1 MYLLFLKAYLKA
13 KRKESKMKI
22 NELAKVAVKKAMPIT
37 QEPIEV
43 TFEGIRYLVDA
54 EMEVTAYIVSFKE
67 YKDAFFK
74 FFDEG
79 RNYELENL
87 VDQLEAESFAPEEI
101 NKFSGKKI
109 KARAYVNEA
118 YVNTT
123 FSQQSV
129 VKKSFR

>member
-1 MYLLFLKAYLKA
+1 MKLEQLK
-13 KRKESKMKI
+13 
-22 NELAKVAVKKAMPIT
+22 KVMVKKAMPVT
-37 QEPIEV
+37 ESPIDV
-43 TFEGIRYLVDA
+43 TFEGIRYLVD
-54 EMEVTAYIVSFKE
+54 ENEDITAYVVSFTE
-67 YKDAFFK
+67 FKDAFFK

-87 VDQLEAESFAPEEI
+87 IDQLGAESFAPEEI

-123 FSQQSV
+123 FSQQSAV
-129 VKKSFR
+129 RKSFR

>member
-1 MYLLFLKAYLKA
+1 
-13 KRKESKMKI
+13 MKL
-22 NELAKVAVKKAMPIT
+22 NELKKVMVKKAMPIT
-37 QEPIEV
+37 EEPIEV
-43 TFEGIRYLVDA
+43 VFEGIRYLVD
-54 EMEVTAYIVSFKE
+54 ENEEVTAYIVSFVE

-87 VDQLEAESFAPEEI
+87 VDQLGAESFAPEEI

-123 FSQQSV
+123 FSQQSTV
-129 VKKSFR
+129 RKSFR

>member
-1 MYLLFLKAYLKA
+1 MKLEQLK
-13 KRKESKMKI
+13 
-22 NELAKVAVKKAMPIT
+22 KVMVKKAMPIT
-37 QEPIEV
+37 EEPIEV
-43 TFEGIRYLVDA
+43 TFEGIRYLVD
-54 EMEVTAYIVSFKE
+54 ENEDITAYVVSFAE

-87 VDQLEAESFAPEEI
+87 LDQLGAESFAPEEI
-101 NKFSGKKI
+101 NRYSGKKI

-123 FSQQSV
+123 FSQQST

>member
-1 MYLLFLKAYLKA
+1 MKLEQLK
-13 KRKESKMKI
+13 
-22 NELAKVAVKKAMPIT
+22 KVMVKKAMPVT
-37 QEPIEV
+37 ETPIDV
-43 TFEGIRYLVDA
+43 TFEGIRYLVDE
-54 EMEVTAYIVSFKE
+54 EMEITAYVVSFAE

-101 NKFSGKKI
+101 NRFSGKKI

>member
-1 MYLLFLKAYLKA
+1 
-13 KRKESKMKI
+13 MKL
-22 NELAKVAVKKAMPIT
+22 NELAKVAVKKAMPVT
-37 QEPIEV
+37 ETPIDV
-43 TFEGIRYLVDA
+43 TFEGIRYLVD
-54 EMEVTAYIVSFKE
+54 ENEDITAYVVSFTE
-67 YKDAFFK
+67 FKDAFFK

-87 VDQLEAESFAPEEI
+87 IDQLGAESFGPEEI

-123 FSQQSV
+123 FSQQSAV
-129 VKKSFR
+129 RKSFR

>member
-1 MYLLFLKAYLKA
+1 
-13 KRKESKMKI
+13 MKL
-22 NELAKVAVKKAMPIT
+22 NDLRNVTVKKAMPVT
-37 QEPIEV
+37 ETPIDV
-43 TFEGIRYLVDA
+43 TFENIRYLVD
-54 EMEVTAYIVSFKE
+54 ENEDITAYVVSFAE

-87 VDQLEAESFAPEEI
+87 IDQLGAESFAPEEI

-123 FSQQSV
+123 FAKQAV

>member
-1 MYLLFLKAYLKA
+1 
-13 KRKESKMKI
+13 MKL
-22 NELAKVAVKKAMPIT
+22 NELRNVMVKKAMPIT
-37 QEPIEV
+37 EQPLEV
-43 TFEGIRYLVDA
+43 VFEGIRYLVD
-54 EMEVTAYIVSFKE
+54 EDMEITAYVVSFAE

-87 VDQLEAESFAPEEI
+87 VDQLGAESFAPEEI

-123 FSQQSV
+123 FSQQSAV
-129 VKKSFR
+129 RKSFR

>member
-1 MYLLFLKAYLKA
+1 
-13 KRKESKMKI
+13 MKL
-22 NELAKVAVKKAMPIT
+22 NELKKVMVKKSMPIT
-37 QEPIEV
+37 EEPIEV
-43 TFEGIRYLVDA
+43 TFEGIRYLVDE
-54 EMEVTAYIVSFKE
+54 EMEITAYVVSFKE

-87 VDQLEAESFAPEEI
+87 VDQLGAESFAPEEI
-101 NKFSGKKI
+101 NKFSGKEI

-123 FSQQSV
+123 FARQAV

>member
-1 MYLLFLKAYLKA
+1 
-13 KRKESKMKI
+13 MKL
-22 NELAKVAVKKAMPIT
+22 NDLAKVTVKKAMPIT
-37 QEPIEV
+37 EEPIEV
-43 TFEGIRYLVDA
+43 TFENLRYLVDE

-87 VDQLEAESFAPEEI
+87 VDQLGAESFAPEEI

-109 KARAYVNEA
+109 KARAYTNEN

-123 FSQQSV
+123 FAKNVV

>member
-1 MYLLFLKAYLKA
+1 MKLEQLK
-13 KRKESKMKI
+13 
-22 NELAKVAVKKAMPIT
+22 KVMVKKSMPISE
-37 QEPIEV
+37 EPIEV
-43 TFEGIRYLVDA
+43 TFEGIRYLVNED
-54 EMEVTAYIVSFKE
+54 EDITAYVVSFVE
-67 YKDAFFK
+67 YKDAYFK
-74 FFDEG
+74 FFDES

-87 VDQLEAESFAPEEI
+87 LDQLGAESFAPEEI

-129 VKKSFR
+129 VRKSFR

>member
-1 MYLLFLKAYLKA
+1 
-13 KRKESKMKI
+13 MKL
-22 NELAKVAVKKAMPIT
+22 NDLAKVMVKKAMPIT
-37 QEPIEV
+37 EEPIEV
-43 TFEGIRYLVDA
+43 TFETLRYLVDE
-54 EMEVTAYIVSFKE
+54 EMEVTAYIVSFVE

-87 VDQLEAESFAPEEI
+87 VDQLGAESFAPEEI

-109 KARAYVNEA
+109 KARAYVNEE
-118 YVNTT
+118 YINTT
-123 FSQQSV
+123 FAKQVV